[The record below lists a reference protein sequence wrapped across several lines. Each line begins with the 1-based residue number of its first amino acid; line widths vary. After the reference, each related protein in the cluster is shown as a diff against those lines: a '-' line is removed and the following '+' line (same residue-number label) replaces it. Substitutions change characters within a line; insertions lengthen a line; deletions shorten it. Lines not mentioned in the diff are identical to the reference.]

1 MSDPRAP
8 RRILITGATGF
19 IGAAV
24 VTPLRKRFAESS
36 LGALVRSDR
45 SAAAANAA
53 GLTPIRADLA
63 DPPERLAAAIHSYAP
78 DTLLH
83 LAAEIA
89 SSRDTTAIQRTNVEG
104 TRRLGDAVRTLTG
117 FGCFLYVSTVVTGD
131 AGGRVLVEDG
141 PFPLETDYGRAKHE
155 GERILRAMGVPLV
168 TVRPSHVYGPGGWF
182 AGIVTDMRRGLFR
195 VPGRGDNWWDVVHVD
210 DVAAAIVLATTA
222 PAGSAFHVADDE
234 PVRMNDFFQE
244 VARLCGKQS
253 VGHAP
258 LFLARL
264 LRGKGAVA
272 AAVRSARSSNARLK
286 AELGW
291 TPLYPNYRLGLAAT
305 MDALARAA
313 RPRPTVELE
322 GSSARPERD

>member
-1 MSDPRAP
+1 MSERDPH
-8 RRILITGATGF
+8 RILITGATGF
-19 IGAAV
+19 IGSAVAA
-24 VTPLRKRFAESS
+24 PLRSRFPAAT
-36 LGALVRSDR
+36 LGALVRSER
-45 SAAAANAA
+45 AAAAVKAQGIVA
-53 GLTPIRADLA
+53 VAADLA
-63 DPPERLAAAIHSYAP
+63 DRPEKLAGAIRGFAP

-89 SSRDTTAIQRTNVEG
+89 SSRNAAAIQRTNVDG
-104 TRRLGDAVRTLTG
+104 TRRLADAVGTLDG
-117 FGCFLYVSTVVTGD
+117 FRRFLYVSTVVTGD

-141 PFPLETDYGRAKHE
+141 TFPLETDYGRAKHE
-155 GERILRAMGVPLV
+155 GERILRAAGVPTV
-168 TVRPSHVYGPGGWF
+168 TLRPSHVYGPGGWF
-182 AGIVTDMRRGLFR
+182 AGIVRDLKRGVFR

-210 DVAAAIVLATTA
+210 DVASAVVLALTA
-222 PAGSAFHVADDE
+222 PAGAVFHVVDDK
-234 PVRMNDFFQE
+234 PVRMDDFFQE
-244 VARLCGKQS
+244 VARLCGKRG

-291 TPLYPNYRLGLAAT
+291 SPRYPSYRLGLAAT

-313 RPRPTVELE
+313 
-322 GSSARPERD
+322 